1 MVTMMVQGKL
11 QGRISDNIGIMGP
24 GVYQDQGTGIK
35 VQGMSIRAQLVIIR
49 CQEMKGKDEVR
60 MCYHLRKKIN
70 KIKRF

>member
-1 MVTMMVQGKL
+1 
-11 QGRISDNIGIMGP
+11 MGP